1 MSGASMNGIKS
12 RMKSVRST
20 MQITRAMELV
30 ATSKLRRAREG
41 AEGAQ
46 AYCDALER
54 AILPLLRTSA
64 ADEGCAWFESG
75 QGDEVLYIVIAGD
88 RGLAGG
94 YNSNIFKLARS
105 ASEGE
110 RATYLAIGKK
120 AFDSLSH
127 SGNTLLYGERV
138 AVSELDGGDCLRLA
152 QYVCEQFAGGRF
164 RRVELIYTQFV
175 SILTQVPQHKVL
187 LPLDLESEGDDG
199 QDSPWGVVTD
209 TPPERLLE
217 SVIPELVC
225 GMLYLAVRQSVAAET
240 AARRT
245 AMNSANKNAEEM
257 INGLTLNYN
266 RARQAVITQEITEI
280 VSGAEAL

>member
-1 MSGASMNGIKS
+1 MAGASMNEIKA
-12 RMKSVRST
+12 RMRSVRST

-54 AILPLLRTSA
+54 AVLPLLWTAA
-64 ADEGCAWFESG
+64 ADEACIWFDQG
-75 QGDEVLYIVIAGD
+75 QGNEVLYIVIAGD

-94 YNSNIFKLARS
+94 YNSNAFKLARAVS
-105 ASEGE
+105 DGE

-120 AFDSLSH
+120 TLDAMAHGGKLLSQ
-127 SGNTLLYGERV
+127 ERV
-138 AVSELDGGDCLRLA
+138 AVSELDGGDCYRLA

-175 SILTQVPQHKVL
+175 SILTQTPQHKVL
-187 LPLDLESEGDDG
+187 LPLDLDGDGADG

-209 TPPERLLE
+209 TPPEQLLE
-217 SVIPELVC
+217 AVIPELVC
-225 GMLYLAVRQSVAAET
+225 ARLYLAVRQSVAAET

-257 INGLTLNYN
+257 INGLTLGYN

>member
-1 MSGASMNGIKS
+1 MSGASMNEIKA
-12 RMKSVRST
+12 RMRSVKST

-30 ATSKLRRAREG
+30 ATSKLRRVREG

-46 AYCDALER
+46 AYYDALER
-54 AILPLLRTSA
+54 AVKPLLRGLSL
-64 ADEGCAWFESG
+64 EENGEWLSEG
-75 QGDEVLYIVIAGD
+75 QGDEVLYIVVAGD

-105 ASEGE
+105 SAAGE
-110 RATYLAIGKK
+110 SATYLAIGKK

-127 SGNTLLYGERV
+127 NGGNLLCGQRV
-138 AVSELDGGDCLRLA
+138 AVSELDGGDCYRLA
-152 QYVCEQFAGGRF
+152 QYICEQFAAGRF

-175 SILTQVPQHKVL
+175 SILTQAPQRSVL
-187 LPLDLESEGDDG
+187 LPLELGGQDSDG
-199 QDSPWGVVTD
+199 QDAPWGVVTD
-209 TPPERLLE
+209 TPPERLAE

-225 GMLYLAVRQSVAAET
+225 GKLYLAVRQSVAAET

-280 VSGAEAL
+280 VSGADAL

>member
-127 SGNTLLYGERV
+127 SGDTLLYGERV
-138 AVSELDGGDCLRLA
+138 AVSELDSDDCLRLA

-187 LPLDLESEGDDG
+187 LPIERGEEELSVYDT
-199 QDSPWGVVTD
+199 VTD
-209 TPPERLLE
+209 ADPKLLLE
-217 SVIPELVC
+217 QVIPEIVC
-225 GMLYLAVRQSVAAET
+225 GKLYLAVRQSVASET

>member
-54 AILPLLRTSA
+54 AVLPLLRTSA

-105 ASEGE
+105 AAEGE

-127 SGNTLLYGERV
+127 SGDTLLYGERV
-138 AVSELDGGDCLRLA
+138 VVSELDGGDCLRLA
-152 QYVCEQFAGGRF
+152 QYVCEQFALGRF
-164 RRVELIYTQFV
+164 SRVEVIYTRFV
-175 SILTQVPQHKVL
+175 SILTQAPQRRTL
-187 LPLDLESEGDDG
+187 LPIERGEEELSVYDT
-199 QDSPWGVVTD
+199 VTD
-209 TPPERLLE
+209 ADPKLLLE
-217 SVIPELVC
+217 QVIPELVC

-257 INGLTLNYN
+257 INGLTMNYN

>member
-1 MSGASMNGIKS
+1 MAGASMNEIKA
-12 RMKSVRST
+12 RMRSVRST

-54 AILPLLRTSA
+54 AVSPLLRTA
-64 ADEGCAWFESG
+64 AEDEACIWFDQG

-94 YNSNIFKLARS
+94 YNSNAFKLARA
-105 ASEGE
+105 ASDGE

-120 AFDSLSH
+120 TLDAMAHGGGKLLSR
-127 SGNTLLYGERV
+127 ERV
-138 AVSELDGGDCLRLA
+138 AVSELDGGDCYRLA
-152 QYVCEQFAGGRF
+152 RYICEQFAGGRF

-175 SILTQVPQHKVL
+175 SILTQTPQHKVL
-187 LPLDLESEGDDG
+187 LPLNLDGDGADV

-209 TPPERLLE
+209 TLPERLLE
-217 SVIPELVC
+217 SVIPELIC
-225 GMLYLAVRQSVAAET
+225 GKLYLAVRQSVAAET

>member
-54 AILPLLRTSA
+54 AVLPLLRTSA
-64 ADEGCAWFESG
+64 ADEGCAWFESV

-105 ASEGE
+105 AAEGE

-127 SGNTLLYGERV
+127 SGDTLLYGERV

-164 RRVELIYTQFV
+164 RRVEVIYTRFV
-175 SILTQVPQHKVL
+175 SILTQVPQRRTL
-187 LPLDLESEGDDG
+187 LPIERGEEELSVYDT
-199 QDSPWGVVTD
+199 VTD
-209 TPPERLLE
+209 ADPKLLLE
-217 SVIPELVC
+217 QVIPELVC
-225 GMLYLAVRQSVAAET
+225 GKLYLAVRQSVASET

>member
-1 MSGASMNGIKS
+1 MSGASMNEIKA

-41 AEGAQ
+41 AEYAE
-46 AYCDALER
+46 AYCDVLQR
-54 AILPLLRTSA
+54 AVSPLLRA
-64 ADEGCAWFESG
+64 EKEAEGSVWFSEG
-75 QGDEVLYIVIAGD
+75 EGDEVLYIVIAGD

-94 YNSNIFKLARS
+94 YNSNVFRLARS
-105 ASEGE
+105 AAVGE
-110 RATYLAIGKK
+110 RAIYLALGKK
-120 AFDSLSH
+120 AVDAMAH
-127 SGNTLLYGERV
+127 SGGELLYRERV
-138 AVSELDGGDCLRLA
+138 AVAELGGNDCLKLA
-152 QYVCEQFAGGRF
+152 QYLCDGFAEGRF
-164 RRVELIYTQFV
+164 RRVELIYTRFV
-175 SILTQVPQHKVL
+175 SILSQVPERITL
-187 LPLDLESEGDDG
+187 LPLKIDGEEAEARDAVYDAVMDGDRH
-199 QDSPWGVVTD
+199 QLA
-209 TPPERLLE
+209 EQ
-217 SVIPELVC
+217 VIPELIC
-225 GMLYLAVRQSVAAET
+225 GVLYYAVRQSVAAET